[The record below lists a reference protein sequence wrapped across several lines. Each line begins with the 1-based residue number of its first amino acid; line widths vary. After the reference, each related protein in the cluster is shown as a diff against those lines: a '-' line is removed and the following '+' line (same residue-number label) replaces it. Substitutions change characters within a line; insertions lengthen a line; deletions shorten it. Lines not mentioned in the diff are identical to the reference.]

1 VRNFPGRKFEGKV
14 TRASGAI
21 DPTTRTLRMQI
32 DLPNPDYILWAGM
45 YGQVTLPVM
54 SEQPPLLVPTSAMLF
69 QNDGTKVALVEDG
82 KIKMKKIEVGRDLG
96 QELEVVEGLSGKEQ
110 VVTNPGERLADGVAV
125 QVAQPA
131 KPEQQPS
138 GAKTQT
144 AAREVEVCPIPSDP
158 LGRP

>member
-45 YGQVTLPVM
+45 YGQMTLPVI

-110 VVTNPGERLADGVAV
+110 VVTNPGERLADGVEV
-125 QVAQPA
+125 QVATPS
-131 KPEQQPS
+131 EQQPP
-138 GAKTQT
+138 ATKTQT
-144 AAREVEVCPIPSDP
+144 AQR
-158 LGRP
+158 